1 MLNAVVF
8 EWLELLTR
16 RALLSFYPR
25 FSMRLA
31 FERWHMRVA
40 IRRKEESLK
49 RGHVKLQIELDEVRG
64 QRAALADTSAELQ
77 RAQLQ
82 LTTQAAEHARE
93 LERVRQSRYVCAPRG
108 AEVTRNAPVRG
119 SNLLASNNLLS
130 LTAACSVAFYRSDE
144 VTKAEKQV
152 EVMFGKL
159 QKLHERMQQV
169 REVEDT
175 AFKAASSR
183 GEVMIKVRV
192 PFCLFAAFD
201 GCEANRYLA
210 RIAASPRTWVH
221 WRLNFK
227 AQCSRQA
234 TFESTS

>member
-93 LERVRQSRYVCAPRG
+93 LERVRQSRYVCAPQLRLP
-108 AEVTRNAPVRG
+108 ATP
-119 SNLLASNNLLS
+119 LS
-130 LTAACSVAFYRSDE
+130 EAQTCSLPTACSRFLPLALLHFIGLMKSQRLRSRS
-144 VTKAEKQV
+144 K
-152 EVMFGKL
+152 
-159 QKLHERMQQV
+159 
-169 REVEDT
+169 
-175 AFKAASSR
+175 
-183 GEVMIKVRV
+183 
-192 PFCLFAAFD
+192 
-201 GCEANRYLA
+201 
-210 RIAASPRTWVH
+210 
-221 WRLNFK
+221 
-227 AQCSRQA
+227 
-234 TFESTS
+234 